1 MSNTFSG
8 TEIQNFTGL
17 VVADPFIVSFRLVVL
32 VVLLDFVL
40 FMFLF
45 YVIYF
50 YGPEEGLVVPK
61 IWHFQLF
68 LSFSFFSS
76 LYIHVFNLLAKYLCI
91 GSDTLKVPNVV
102 DYI

>member
-61 IWHFQLF
+61 I
-68 LSFSFFSS
+68 
-76 LYIHVFNLLAKYLCI
+76 
-91 GSDTLKVPNVV
+91 
-102 DYI
+102 